1 MGTPRSTRPSPA
13 TGYNAVPDILWLPMA
28 EIPALLSFPH
38 GITAVDTDYVRPRL
52 DASHLLVR
60 GGRGAFV
67 DTGTSHSVPALLR
80 ALASKDLDPADV
92 DYVFLTHIHLDH
104 AGGAGELMRY
114 LPNAKVVVH
123 PRGAAHVVNPDKLI
137 AGTKAVYGEAE
148 FARLYGEIPGIAAE
162 RVVEAPEGLL
172 VKFGGSDLL
181 LIHTPGHALHHYCI
195 VDQTSDSIFT
205 GDTFGISYRVFD
217 TAKGSFIFPAT
228 TPVHFNPEQAHA
240 SLDRLMEFEPS
251 AVCSSPITAAWWT
264 CRVWLQICMC
274 VWMSSCASPRGSRTR
289 AKRAR
294 RNSRTSCT
302 LTSRN
307 AHVITGANW
316 IRRSWICGWR
326 WTLISTPKACPCG
339 WTG

>member
-1 MGTPRSTRPSPA
+1 
-13 TGYNAVPDILWLPMA
+13 MA

-80 ALASKDLDPADV
+80 ALTSKDLDPADV

-104 AGGAGELMRY
+104 AGGAGELMRH
-114 LPNAKVVVH
+114 LPNAKAVVH
-123 PRGAAHVVNPDKLI
+123 PRGAAHLVNPDKLI

-217 TAKGSFIFPAT
+217 TAKGPFIFPAT

-240 SLDRLMEFEPS
+240 SLDRIMEFEPGAVFLTHYSRVANLARLAKDMHTCLDEFVRIAKSVADAGEARMEKLKS
-251 AVCSSPITAAWWT
+251 ALHAYLAQRARDHGCKLDQKTLDLWLEMDVDLNAKGLS
-264 CRVWLQICMC
+264 VWLDRMKP
-274 VWMSSCASPRGSRTR
+274 A
-289 AKRAR
+289 
-294 RNSRTSCT
+294 
-302 LTSRN
+302 
-307 AHVITGANW
+307 
-316 IRRSWICGWR
+316 
-326 WTLISTPKACPCG
+326 
-339 WTG
+339 